1 MNNIEKH
8 KGCSDIPNLGEIVCE
23 ELPDHKGKYKAWRFM
38 KASYFIN
45 PEPGNYLVKRTIPV
59 WTSSGTI
66 QKSDW
71 IVTTWTG
78 SKFTCAGTV
87 VEFLNKKLS

>member
-1 MNNIEKH
+1 MIEKH
-8 KGCSDIPNLGEIVCE
+8 QGCSDIPPLGEIACV
-23 ELPDHKGKYKAWRFM
+23 ELPEQKGIYTAWHFM
-38 KASYFIN
+38 KASDYISL
-45 PEPGNYLVKRTIPV
+45 EPGQYLVKRTLPV
-59 WTSSGTI
+59 WTNLGTI

-71 IVTTWTG
+71 IVTTWNG